1 MAAII
6 KIAAPCPRQIRDYN
20 MNMENIHYFNYIL
33 QSFNINAS
41 CVNYQ
46 HIDNYFFYDISLNHN
61 TRVKEIEK
69 FTDELSLAMRTPCK
83 PNLKVLHQE
92 GVVRLEFVS
101 PRTTKLDLFDYFTN
115 DDVPQGDVTCL
126 LGQSIDGKR
135 VWMDLSKNPHLIVA
149 GTTGSG
155 KSTLLHNVIANLFN
169 YNKVKLF
176 LIDPK
181 NVEFSTYDGHMSN
194 THVSYTYAEAI
205 WILDSLLSV
214 MEERYEM
221 MRKGYNDKLFPYIVL
236 MIDEFGDLIMQ
247 DQNHQF
253 YKKLCKLAQKCRAA
267 RISIILSTQRPSA
280 TIIDG
285 NIKAN
290 FPARIACRATSQI
303 DSKIILDSSGAEN
316 LLGKGDAL
324 IKDNQRHLERFQIA
338 YTEASEVC
346 KYFGDL

>member
-1 MAAII
+1 
-6 KIAAPCPRQIRDYN
+6 
-20 MNMENIHYFNYIL
+20 MENIHYFNSIL

-41 CVNYQ
+41 CINYQ
-46 HIDNYFFYDISLNHN
+46 QIDNYFYYDLSLNHN

-69 FTDELSLAMRTPCK
+69 FSNELSLALRTPCK
-83 PNLKVLHQE
+83 PNIKVLHQH
-92 GVVRLEFVS
+92 GVVRLEFAT
-101 PRTTKLDLFDYFTN
+101 PRSDRLNLLDYFTN
-115 DDVPQGDVTCL
+115 DDVPEGDVICL
-126 LGQSIDGKR
+126 LGQSIDGR
-135 VWMDLSKNPHLIVA
+135 PVWMDLAKNPHLIIS

-155 KSTLLHNVIANLFN
+155 KSTLLHNIIANLFN

-181 NVEFSTYDGHMSN
+181 NIEFSNYDGNIDN
-194 THVSYTYAEAI
+194 THVSYTYAETI
-205 WILDSLLSV
+205 WILDSLLEV

-221 MRKGYNDKLFPYIVL
+221 MRNGYDSESFPYIVL

-247 DQNHQF
+247 DQNRQF

-280 TIIDG
+280 SIIDG

-290 FPARIACRATSQI
+290 FPARIACRTTSQI
-303 DSKIILDSSGAEN
+303 DSKIILDANGAEN

-324 IKDNQRHLERFQIA
+324 IKDAYRHLERFQIA
-338 YTEASEVC
+338 YTDSREIC
-346 KYFGDL
+346 NYFGNL